1 MKRVR
6 AVLDNGVD
14 CESAAVRFLNLG
26 HGAMSRGEICFG
38 QLTFASSVVTS

>member
-26 HGAMSRGEICFG
+26 HGAMSRGKSV
-38 QLTFASSVVTS
+38 LTGLHLLHH

>member
-14 CESAAVRFLNLG
+14 CESAAVSFLNLG
-26 HGAMSRGEICFG
+26 NGAMSRGK
-38 QLTFASSVVTS
+38 SVLNSLHFLHH